1 MHFATLGLCALASA
15 AAVDAF
21 KDTTSTPSRQIESA
35 ASLLDDVSNQL
46 VTCPTD
52 AYIIVSQPGVHA
64 HDFNAAE
71 STQWLRRQVL
81 RQDDNIKSSFAVSEM
96 VGAFDTPSLT
106 TMLEEKCGAEV
117 VSTDGAQSVSHAK
130 SPQIVKVDF
139 PSLPTGSSRSQ
150 QLSKNGLFNR
160 HSYNLRIPQLT
171 RTPQVEFLSSI
182 INQLPSPK
190 YTVIYSTTPR
200 DFPAGVAG
208 DSTAY
213 EMESE
218 DVYQSPLN
226 MNIKRDNFLHS
237 RQDGEKPD
245 NRPLFE
251 KYQFLSPGIFMGL
264 VATLLFT
271 LILYVG
277 FSGLASLKVS
287 YAAFE
292 KDNSPTAM
300 KKQQ

>member
-21 KDTTSTPSRQIESA
+21 KDTSPFFFFSTHSTSTPSRQIESA

-139 PSLPTGSSRSQ
+139 PSLPTDSSRSQ
-150 QLSKNGLFNR
+150 QLSKN
-160 HSYNLRIPQLT
+160 
-171 RTPQVEFLSSI
+171 VEFLSSI

-300 KKQQ
+300 RKQQ

>member
-21 KDTTSTPSRQIESA
+21 KDTSPFFFFSTHSTNTPFRQIRSA
-35 ASLLDDVSNQL
+35 VSLLDDVWNQL

-52 AYIIVSQPGVHA
+52 AYILVSQPGVHA
-64 HDFNAAE
+64 HDFNTAK

-96 VGAFDTPSLT
+96 VGAFDIPRLT

-139 PSLPTGSSRSQ
+139 PSLPTDSSRSQ
-150 QLSKNGLFNR
+150 QLSKN
-160 HSYNLRIPQLT
+160 
-171 RTPQVEFLSSI
+171 VDFLSSI
-182 INQLPSPK
+182 ITQLPSPK
-190 YTVIYSTTPR
+190 YTVIYTTTPR

-226 MNIKRDNFLHS
+226 MNMKRDNFLHP

-264 VATLLFT
+264 VAGLLFT

-292 KDNSPTAM
+292 KDNSPAAM
-300 KKQQ
+300 RKQQ